1 MRIPAPIQSD
11 PPDENTPCEE
21 VSFGALFYKR
31 MILQKKTTLLFA
43 WRVSVFRGTIIP
55 KRVAIRFG
63 TGRGQTPSLRGG
75 ASTLQRGAYILQK
88 ALKNTWFKFGLRLGC
103 TMLLFF
109 ILFNSVAKS
118 ISLSNLASKL
128 ATTDSGML
136 LIGMVVGIFCVII
149 SAYQW
154 QCLLAGESIHI
165 DLRKLVNLYLVGM
178 AFNHFL
184 PTGMGGDIVKA
195 YYAGKAGQN
204 ASGSASAVIMSRV
217 TGFFGMLLV
226 SIPAII
232 IWHAIFVPSLIT
244 FFLLSCLAVCTA
256 LGGTLL
262 LVTLLPKLTG
272 KWVKIGLVASVIK
285 MGQTLRMSCKRPH
298 FIYKAIFFGT
308 IFHLSAALNYYCY
321 AKMLGVPASINFYM
335 VAIPFASLVSFLPI
349 SLNGYGLRE
358 GALVA
363 IFTTIHASA
372 SLVLLTAL
380 LVDVQALLFGAI
392 GGLIYITM
400 GRRQARE
407 QKSRTSLTD
416 QTQKLPFYRRNNN
429 ERDKNTSINR

>member
-1 MRIPAPIQSD
+1 MRTPTPIQSD
-11 PPDENTPCEE
+11 PPDEHTPCKE
-21 VSFGALFYKR
+21 VRFGVVVYKKT
-31 MILQKKTTLLFA
+31 IFQKKTTLLFT
-43 WRVSVFRGTIIP
+43 WRMSVFRDAIIP
-55 KRVAIRFG
+55 KRIAIRFG
-63 TGRGQTPSLRGG
+63 TGRGQAPSPRHEASNPQRRAYTVLLR
-75 ASTLQRGAYILQK
+75 K
-88 ALKNTWFKFGLRLGC
+88 ALKNTWLKFGLRLGC
-103 TMLLFF
+103 TVLLFF
-109 ILFNSVAKS
+109 ILFNSIAKS
-118 ISLSNLASKL
+118 ISLPSLASKL

-136 LIGMVVGIFCVII
+136 LLGIIAGLFCVII

-195 YYAGKAGQN
+195 YYVGKEGQN
-204 ASGSASAVIMSRV
+204 VSGSASAVIMSRV
-217 TGFFGMLLV
+217 TGFFGMLFV

-232 IWHAIFVPSLIT
+232 IWHTIFAPSLIT
-244 FFLLSCLAVCTA
+244 LFLLSCLAICTA

-272 KWVKIGLVASVIK
+272 KWVKIGIVESGIK

-321 AKMLGVPASINFYM
+321 AKMLAIPASINFYM
-335 VAIPFASLVSFLPI
+335 VAIPFVSLVSFLPI

-358 GALVA
+358 SALVA
-363 IFTTIHASA
+363 IFTTIHTSA

-380 LVDVQALLFGAI
+380 LIDVQTLLFGAL
-392 GGLIYITM
+392 GAFIYITM
-400 GRRQARE
+400 GPTPSRRTKE
-407 QKSRTSLTD
+407 S
-416 QTQKLPFYRRNNN
+416 KLSHGRNAKITN
-429 ERDKNTSINR
+429 